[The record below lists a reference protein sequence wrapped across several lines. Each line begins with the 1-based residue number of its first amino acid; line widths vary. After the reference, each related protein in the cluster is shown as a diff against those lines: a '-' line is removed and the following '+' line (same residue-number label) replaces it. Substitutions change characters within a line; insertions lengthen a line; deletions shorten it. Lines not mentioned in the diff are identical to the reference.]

1 MKLEDLSKQ
10 ELIQEIMRL
19 RKRKN
24 NKRIS
29 IKTKKRDIVD
39 YWSKIKDECLLSV
52 DWSEAETRCWRCG
65 YQKRLQRCHIIPD
78 SLGGKDTPSNLVL
91 LCERCHI
98 DAPNIEDKD
107 FMWDW
112 IIANKTPFYD
122 TYFTKKA
129 LKEYEFIYNKKF
141 QDELIE
147 RDILSQRD
155 YDIFLNLKIGRS
167 TNHFAHPWKNDATE
181 AGILKMRIDAF
192 DAKYKNRPKKS
203 KLYREKEKNFEKLVW
218 DLCDVAKEYNFNIW
232 EGRTR
237 NPFSIVLS
245 GFIRRECFLK
255 ISIKLSNNEYLCCFT
270 NEDNPNNIQ
279 VKDYNINLGADRKG
293 VVEFVRNQADNFCK
307 ENGKPKMQ
315 EYVFTINPIF
325 HLREEK

>member
-1 MKLEDLSKQ
+1 M
-10 ELIQEIMRL
+10 
-19 RKRKN
+19 
-24 NKRIS
+24 
-29 IKTKKRDIVD
+29 
-39 YWSKIKDECLLSV
+39 
-52 DWSEAETRCWRCG
+52 
-65 YQKRLQRCHIIPD
+65 II
-78 SLGGKDTPSNLVL
+78 
-91 LCERCHI
+91 
-98 DAPNIEDKD
+98 
-107 FMWDW
+107 
-112 IIANKTPFYD
+112 Y
-122 TYFTKKA
+122 
-129 LKEYEFIYNKKF
+129 
-141 QDELIE
+141 
-147 RDILSQRD
+147 
-155 YDIFLNLKIGRS
+155 
-167 TNHFAHPWKNDATE
+167 
-181 AGILKMRIDAF
+181 AF
-192 DAKYKNRPKKS
+192 DVKYKNRPKKS